1 MRLFFGVVFG
11 IVAFFFLITLI
22 AYSLEEDGE
31 LVVASIFAILVFIPA
46 YISYKILKKRR
57 MLLAAEVIEK
67 EEEAYWNSPEG
78 KKELEEIE
86 KLEQKESLLRELKD
100 ISGVSDKIARTLTDQ
115 FPTTKSIKEASV
127 EGLSDIPGVGNS
139 IAKAI
144 KARIG

>member
-1 MRLFFGVVFG
+1 
-11 IVAFFFLITLI
+11 
-22 AYSLEEDGE
+22 
-31 LVVASIFAILVFIPA
+31 
-46 YISYKILKKRR
+46 